1 MPKYIIAIF
10 VLIGAFQTQRPPL
23 VNRVFVATEQNAGI
37 VFEYAKAT
45 LPEDQPATPKAIDC
59 LKSQLMATGLFSEI
73 RVTLKPIYG
82 EEKVDVDIHPI
93 WNESRN
99 KFLIDEITIEGFTS
113 VDKGELIKKLRQ
125 KGLRAG
131 ALLLSYPPATIRERV
146 LDSVREIYQSD
157 FKRMNEA
164 EEEISDFSLRL
175 ESVAPRSVKLTLT
188 KASHFG
194 CQ

>member
-131 ALLLSYPPATIRERV
+131 ALLLSYPPATIREIV